1 MKKSL
6 LIVTLAILTFA
17 VEAQVQTPQPS
28 PAGSVST
35 TVGLTD
41 VKIDYSRPRVKG
53 RKIFTT
59 DASAL
64 VPTER
69 FGEPARI
76 MVRKYLSQMMS
87 KLKEQQFPRATT

>member
-1 MKKSL
+1 MKKVYYYCPRVFL
-6 LIVTLAILTFA
+6 TLV
-17 VEAQVQTPQPS
+17 VEAQVQTPAAS

-53 RKIFTT
+53 RKIFSS

-64 VPTER
+64 
-69 FGEPARI
+69 GSL
-76 MVRKYLSQMMS
+76 RKDL
-87 KLKEQQFPRATT
+87 ENRR